1 MIAMSFW
8 VIFDVSQLAD
18 YYEDVH
24 NVIAL
29 PPGATIR
36 YDYHRNYLTDMA
48 IQLAETQVTRNAL
61 LLYEQKKVPYKRTST
76 ESRPANLNSPCV
88 RVATRLG
95 KVLNVVSEGDRY
107 YFDIQ
112 VGKYPAQTP
121 DDLGEILNGLEQSYP
136 WFEEKNGFAEG
147 KFVCVSAAEA
157 AYVRIGLGDE
167 DQKWQSVVNGLSHG
181 GMQFAGDVFWRLSGP
196 LKGAGTSIREPHVV
210 KHCESG
216 VVRRADAVY
225 TIPRGTTFR
234 FELTSDVGRYVPG
247 RPHYQAKI
255 TSSDKTAV
263 RLSGASLFPLRRYST
278 QMVQFRAESAEKFGK
293 GSADLSFTT
302 VPKQAN
308 WPGGPSFRLHFN
320 SRENRIR
327 LWIGIILAVLGTI
340 ALITG
345 KSEYMKDQKELA
357 LKIAIAGALI
367 DLLAAALLIRKLS
380 LPGA

>member
-1 MIAMSFW
+1 MSFW
-8 VIFDVSQLAD
+8 VIFDASQLVD
-18 YYEDVH
+18 YYADVH
-24 NVIAL
+24 NIIAL

-36 YDYHRNYLTDMA
+36 YDYHRKYLTDRA
-48 IQLAETQVTRNAL
+48 IQFAGARVTKDAHAL
-61 LLYEQKKVPYKRTST
+61 LLYEQKNVPYKRSST
-76 ESRPANLNSPCV
+76 ESKPVNLNAPCV

-95 KVLNVVSEGDRY
+95 TILNVVCEGDRY

-121 DDLGEILNGLEQSYP
+121 DDLSEILNGLELSHP
-136 WFEEKNGFAEG
+136 WFKENNGFADG
-147 KFVCVSAAEA
+147 KFVCISDADD
-157 AYVRIGLGDE
+157 AYTRIGLGNE

-181 GMQFAGDVFWRLSGP
+181 GMQFAGDVFWRLNGP

-216 VVRRADAVY
+216 VLRRADAVY

-234 FELTSDVGRYVPG
+234 FELTSDVGRYVAG
-247 RPHYQAKI
+247 RLQYEAEI
-255 TSSDKTAV
+255 NSSDNTAV
-263 RLSGASLFPLRRYST
+263 RLSGVSLFPLRRYST

-302 VPKQAN
+302 LPKQAN

-320 SRENRIR
+320 TRENRIR
-327 LWIGIILAVLGTI
+327 LWIGIILAVLGII
-340 ALITG
+340 ALIAG

-357 LKIAIAGALI
+357 LKIEIAGALI
-367 DLLAAALLIRKLS
+367 DLLAAALLTRKLS